1 MLAYK
6 IMKYGKNDGWW
17 STLFH
22 AVDGSKQV
30 KEGVWL
36 NADVKNVRDG
46 SGGTYYYSGIHVLP
60 SLADAL
66 KYMENF
72 DNPLDKTIVLVEC
85 KEYRKKEHARGNVYL
100 CDSIKIV
107 EEVVVIV

>member
-1 MLAYK
+1 MIAYK

-22 AVDGSKQV
+22 SINGSKQV
-30 KEGVWL
+30 KEGEWL
-36 NADVKNVRDG
+36 HAKINWVRDG
-46 SGGTYYYSGIHVLP
+46 SGGKYYHSGIHVLP

-72 DNPLDKTIVLVEC
+72 NDPLDKTIVLVEC
-85 KEYRKKEHARGNVYL
+85 KGYSKKEHARGNVYL
-100 CDSIKIV
+100 CKSIKII

>member
-6 IMKYGKNDGWW
+6 IVKYGKSEGWW

-22 AVDGSKQV
+22 GIDGSKQV
-30 KEGVWL
+30 QEDVWL
-36 NADVKNVRDG
+36 DAEVKYVRDG
-46 SGGTYYYSGIHVLP
+46 SGGTYYHSGIHVLP

-72 DNPLDKTIVLVEC
+72 DDPLDKTIVLVEC
-85 KEYRKKEHARGNVYL
+85 KEYKKKKHARGAVYL
-100 CDSIKIV
+100 CNSIKIL
-107 EEVVVIV
+107 EEVMVII

>member
-1 MLAYK
+1 MIAYK
-6 IMKYGKNDGWW
+6 IMKYGKTDGWW

-22 AVDGSKQV
+22 AIDGSKQV

-36 NADVKNVRDG
+36 KAEVKYVRDG
-46 SGGTYYYSGIHVLP
+46 SGGTYYNSGIHVLP

-72 DNPLDKTIVLVEC
+72 DDPLDKTIVLVEC
-85 KEYRKKEHARGNVYL
+85 QYYEKKKHARGNVYL
-100 CDSIKIV
+100 CNAIKII

>member
-1 MLAYK
+1 MIAYK

-22 AVDGSKQV
+22 AIDGSKQV
-30 KEGVWL
+30 KEKEWL
-36 NADVKNVRDG
+36 YADVKHVRDG
-46 SGGTYYYSGIHVLP
+46 SGGKYYYSGIHVLP

-72 DNPLDKTIVLVEC
+72 DDPLDKTIVLVEC
-85 KEYRKKEHARGNVYL
+85 RAYEKKNHARGNVYL
-100 CDSIKIV
+100 CNSIKII